1 MHEEASCYDPLKK
14 KTGHTSATAKKTQ
27 QNTNL
32 PMPRLVL
39 LQRSL
44 RLVRVL
50 RAQTLQNLSCEL
62 FLAVLDLNIC
72 SGQLEAF
79 LPQHDPHLIP
89 RCIGIRSTLFEPG
102 TRVRVCLAIFC
113 SSPFS
118 NFEKLGIKS
127 TNAPINSSLLEH
139 VEVVG
144 SGTGTGVGVLLCK
157 CCTDELQL
165 PRDEGAGGAGGDG
178 GA

>member
-14 KTGHTSATAKKTQ
+14 KTGHTSATVRKTQ

-62 FLAVLDLNIC
+62 FLAVLDLHIR
-72 SGQLEAF
+72 SGQLKAF
-79 LPQHDPHLIP
+79 LPQHDPDLIP
-89 RCIGIRSTLFEPG
+89 WCIGIRSTLFEPG
-102 TRVRVCLAIFC
+102 TRVCVRLAIFC

-118 NFEKLGIKS
+118 NF
-127 TNAPINSSLLEH
+127 
-139 VEVVG
+139 
-144 SGTGTGVGVLLCK
+144 
-157 CCTDELQL
+157 
-165 PRDEGAGGAGGDG
+165 
-178 GA
+178 